1 MGASY
6 LEMVAANVS
15 RSQADLISAAAA
27 GESDTLV
34 GPLIEPGFKLA
45 AVMLRDTE
53 EARDV
58 VQEACLIAWRK
69 LAHVR
74 TEGGLRPWFLAIVA
88 NQCRTRRRAR
98 WWSVIT
104 LPAIRLEPELSRG
117 DVDSDLD
124 LDRELRKLSAT
135 ERAALLLFFYMDLP
149 LVEVARVLRISSHA
163 AKSRVHRAVVK
174 LRMSMVEVPL

>member
-1 MGASY
+1 
-6 LEMVAANVS
+6 MVTADIS
-15 RSQADLISAAAA
+15 RSQAELISAAAD
-27 GESDTLV
+27 GDESAFDTLV
-34 GPLIEPGFKLA
+34 GPLIEPGYKLA
-45 AVMLRDTE
+45 TVMLRDSE

-58 VQEACLIAWRK
+58 VQEACLVAWRK
-69 LAHVR
+69 LVHLR

-88 NQCRTRRRAR
+88 NQCRTRRRTR

-104 LPAIRLEPELSRG
+104 LPAIRLQPDLLLG

-149 LVEVARVLRISSHA
+149 LVEVARVLRVSPHA